1 MSEPPAPFKDARHHR
16 ADHTDDGQQANHWEK
31 PSEDDVGDDDPV
43 ERQPWSLEMSMES
56 FLCHIQCLLILREL
70 VLFPQLRLL
79 FFVQTGEIC
88 LPTWAEIDVPTPEA
102 AHQ

>member
-1 MSEPPAPFKDARHHR
+1 
-16 ADHTDDGQQANHWEK
+16 
-31 PSEDDVGDDDPV
+31 
-43 ERQPWSLEMSMES
+43 MSMES

-102 AHQ
+102 AHK

>member
-1 MSEPPAPFKDARHHR
+1 
-16 ADHTDDGQQANHWEK
+16 
-31 PSEDDVGDDDPV
+31 
-43 ERQPWSLEMSMES
+43 MSMES

-88 LPTWAEIDVPTPEA
+88 LPPWAEVNVPARPMVACQSKNARSGPSVTWDSSRKVLSIYNSHMVVP
-102 AHQ
+102 

>member
-1 MSEPPAPFKDARHHR
+1 MSALPATFKDARHHR

-31 PSEDDVGDDDPV
+31 PAEDDVGDDDPV

-88 LPTWAEIDVPTPEA
+88 LPPWAEIDVPTPEA